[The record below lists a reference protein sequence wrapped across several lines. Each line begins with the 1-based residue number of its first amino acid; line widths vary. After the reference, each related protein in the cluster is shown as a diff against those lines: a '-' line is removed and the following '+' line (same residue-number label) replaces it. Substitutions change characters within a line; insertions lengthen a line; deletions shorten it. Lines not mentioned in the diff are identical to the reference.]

1 MAEYVAGAPAAGSR
15 TASPP
20 AFVAEGRDLR
30 FFRKRISWGA
40 VLAGVIII
48 LAVQLLL
55 SMLGVGIGAST
66 LDPTGDVPSGS
77 SLGIGAGLWWAI
89 SALIAVF
96 AGSCVASRLAG
107 SPDRTDGMLHGLV
120 TWGLSTLVV
129 FWILTT
135 ALSSLVGGA
144 FNVVGSAMQTAAQGA
159 VAGTSAGVA
168 TQAGGSGDPA
178 ARIEQQIKQL
188 LARVS
193 PEAQQKVDQIERAIQ
208 DDRVRNTVQRVITAG
223 PEAATEEDRQTTIN
237 ALVQY
242 GGMSQPEAE
251 HQLAQ
256 WQAAYENAKR
266 EALEAAEAS
275 ADAVAR
281 GALWSFFA
289 LALGAVIALL
299 GGLAGTPRDS
309 AVARRI
315 SPRAA

>member
-1 MAEYVAGAPAAGSR
+1 MVDYVAGTPASGTR
-15 TASPP
+15 TVSSA
-20 AFVAEGRDLR
+20 AYTADERDVR

-66 LDPTGDVPSGS
+66 IDPTGETPSGS
-77 SLGIGAGLWWAI
+77 TLGIGAGLWWAI

-96 AGSCVASRLAG
+96 AGSYVAGRLAG

-120 TWGLSTLVV
+120 TWGLSTLLV

-135 ALSSLVGGA
+135 ALSSLLGGA

-159 VAGTSAGVA
+159 VAGTTAAVA
-168 TQAGGSGDPA
+168 TQAGRPGDPV
-178 ARIEQQIKQL
+178 ARAEQQIEQL

-193 PEAQQKVDQIERAIQ
+193 PEAQQTAQQLERAIQ
-208 DDRVRNTVQRVITAG
+208 DDQVRQTVQRVITEG
-223 PEAATEEDRQTTIN
+223 PDAATAEDRQTAIN
-237 ALVQY
+237 ALMQY

-256 WQAAYENAKR
+256 WQAAYGKAKQ
-266 EALEAAEAS
+266 EALAAAEAS
-275 ADAVAR
+275 AEAVSR

-299 GGLAGTPRDS
+299 GGLAGTPRNS
-309 AVARRI
+309 TVVRHI
-315 SPRAA
+315 SPRSA